1 MKSVKLYANAK
12 INLFLDIES
21 KLNNGY
27 HNIKSLMQSID
38 LFDVVTVSF
47 EPCDSKIIEI
57 SVNVPSIPANEK
69 NIAYKAADR
78 LIESGYVKIEIEKN
92 IPSPAGLAG
101 GSADAA
107 AVIYALKSFG
117 CTNKSDDEITK
128 IAAGI
133 GADVP
138 FCLIGGSK
146 KISGIGD
153 VIEDIPA
160 LPKLDLVVAVKGEGI
175 STPIAYSMLDAK
187 FDDFSDYTVKKF
199 DYNCFS
205 VNDIYNI
212 FEDIILCERPEAKHL
227 KEEMLRLG
235 AINALMSG
243 SGPAIVGI
251 FDSKEKAIK
260 AAESLNANGAV
271 AHACKT
277 ASRGIE
283 TKNSAV
289 AEL

>member
-1 MKSVKLYANAK
+1 MKTTIRAHAK

-21 KLNNGY
+21 KRHDGY

-38 LFDVVTVSF
+38 LSDVVTVSF
-47 EPCDSKIIEI
+47 EPSDSKIIEI
-57 SVNVPSIPANEK
+57 SVNVHSIPANEK

-78 LIESGYVKIEIEKN
+78 LVDSGYIKIEIEKN

-117 CTNKSDDEITK
+117 CVNKSDDEVMK
-128 IAAGI
+128 IAASI

-138 FCLIGGSK
+138 FCLIGGTK

-160 LPKLDLVVAVKGEGI
+160 LSELNLVVAIKGEGV
-175 STPIAYSMLDAK
+175 STPAAYAMLDEK
-187 FDDFSDYTVKKF
+187 YQNFENYIVKPFDFNNFSWE
-199 DYNCFS
+199 N
-205 VNDIYNI
+205 IYNI
-212 FEDIILCERPEAKHL
+212 FEDVVLSNRPDAKFL
-227 KEEMLRLG
+227 KDEMLSLG
-235 AINALMSG
+235 AKSAFMSG
-243 SGPAIVGI
+243 SGPAIIGI
-251 FDSKEKAIK
+251 FDSKEEAIK
-260 AAESLNANGAV
+260 AAESIKLCGTKAY
-271 AHACKT
+271 ACKT
-277 ASRGIE
+277 VAEGIK

>member
-21 KLNNGY
+21 KKDNGY

-38 LFDVVTVSF
+38 LFDVVTVSYM
-47 EPCDSKIIEI
+47 PCESKVIEI
-57 SVNVPSIPANEK
+57 SVNVPNIPSNEK

-78 LIESGYVKIEIEKN
+78 LVDKGHIKIDIEKN

-117 CTNKSDDEITK
+117 CIEKNDAEIMK

-146 KISGIGD
+146 KISGIGEI
-153 VIEDIPA
+153 IEDISE
-160 LPKLDLVVAVKGEGI
+160 LPELNLVVSVSGEGV
-175 STPIAYSMLDAK
+175 STPIAYAMLDAK
-187 FDDFSDYTVKKF
+187 FNDFSDHKVKDF
-199 DYNCFS
+199 DFNCFDINS
-205 VNDIYNI
+205 IYNI
-212 FEDIILCERPEAKHL
+212 FEDVVLNERPEAKSL
-227 KEEMLRLG
+227 KEKMINFG
-235 AINALMSG
+235 AKAALMSG

-251 FDSKEKAIK
+251 FETSDAAIK
-260 AAESLNANGAV
+260 AAEELKLGGAV
-271 AHACKT
+271 AYACKT
-277 ASRGIE
+277 VSCGIK
-283 TKNSAV
+283 TI
-289 AEL
+289 